1 MRKIE
6 QDMLKALRDRRDW
19 KAGNT
24 AVHFTTL
31 PNDKGHSRPQAV
43 VTLHGNPIA
52 VLRSDGALV
61 ACVET
66 FERWAT
72 STTASRLRA
81 LGFGASIRGGEP
93 HLERTKITARNQGD

>member
-19 KAGNT
+19 QSGNT
-24 AVHFTTL
+24 RVTFSEAQSLGVGAVY
-31 PNDKGHSRPQAV
+31 
-43 VTLHGNPIA
+43 LHGSPIA
-52 VLRSDGALV
+52 LVMSDGSLRAV
-61 ACVET
+61 RDT
-66 FERWAT
+66 FERWTT

-93 HLERTKITARNQGD
+93 HLDRTQITARNQED

>member
-31 PNDKGHSRPQAV
+31 PGDKGHSRPQAA

-61 ACVET
+61 ACVDT
-66 FERWAT
+66 FERWTT

-81 LGFGASIRGGEP
+81 LGFGASIRDGKAT
-93 HLERTKITARNQGD
+93 LERTKIEGV

>member
-1 MRKIE
+1 MHKVE

-19 KAGNT
+19 QSGNT

-31 PNDKGHSRPQAV
+31 PGDKGHSRPQAV

-52 VLRSDGALV
+52 VLRTDGTLSARMD
-61 ACVET
+61 T
-66 FERWAT
+66 FERWTT

-81 LGFGASIRGGEP
+81 LGFGASIRGGKP
-93 HLERTKITARNQGD
+93 HLDRTQITARNQED